1 MLKKFKKKNT
11 IVKTIYLLSAK
22 VDNRS
27 NKGTFVFTKSYDNFN
42 YLVAHVGLDDRKN
55 QLKYSVKLFDDR
67 LAKVFDDS
75 YINTFNKKNNHL
87 FDFSDVQVNEHGDVL
102 IATTES
108 YRDKKRPIS
117 TTLPYIHT

>member
-1 MLKKFKKKNT
+1 MLSYFDKKNKTYNFIAKEIQKNT
-11 IVKTIYLLSAK
+11 IVRTIYPLSAK

-42 YLVAHVGLDDRKN
+42 YLIAHVGLDDRKN

-87 FDFSDVQVNEHGDVL
+87 FDFQMC
-102 IATTES
+102 
-108 YRDKKRPIS
+108 R
-117 TTLPYIHT
+117 